1 MANKA
6 FPSWVSNG
14 VGTINSA
21 DTYILGNTGDGTVGT
36 WVIQAEE
43 STFVGSIV
51 VKGRRKSSAAP
62 FLAIPYT
69 RRNLAGTVSDDTSVT
84 ATITDSG
91 FLIEVNAA
99 GLDIALDCTAYTSGS
114 LSVYAVPLV
123 G

>member
-6 FPSWVSNG
+6 YPVWVKDG

-21 DTYILGNTGDGTVGT
+21 DTYVLGNTGDGTVGT
-36 WVIQAEE
+36 WVVQAEE

-51 VKGRRKSSAAP
+51 IKGRKKGSAAP
-62 FLAIPYT
+62 FLAIPYKQ
-69 RRNLAGTVSDDTSVT
+69 RNIGGTVSDDTTVT
-84 ATITDSG
+84 TTLTDQG
-91 FLIEVNAA
+91 FLVAIDAA
-99 GLDIALDCTAYTSGS
+99 GLDVALDCTAYTSGS